1 MRKEVEQVLSC
12 LEARDYHALRR
23 YLENEEAADVAGWF
37 LEIPSEYF
45 LVLFRLLP
53 KELAAE
59 VFVELEPDVQEA
71 LLRAFSDEEL
81 GQVVERLFVDDT
93 VELIEEM
100 PANVVHRIIANT
112 TSEKRNTV
120 NALLKYPKDSAG
132 SGMTTEFVELKT
144 QMTAADV
151 FKNINRSG
159 IDRETVYDCYVT
171 DKSRHLIGVLSIK
184 DLLVT
189 KRENPTVGEL
199 MQTEPICANV
209 LDREEDVA
217 RQLQK
222 YGFLAMPIVDNE
234 NRLVGIITYDDAM
247 RVLSDNDSEDMEI
260 MAAITPTETTYL
272 RTPVLTL
279 WKARIPWL
287 LILMLSSTFTSKIL
301 QSFEDALVSCAALT
315 AFIPMLMGTGGNAGA
330 QVSVTVIRGLS
341 LGEIRLRDVFR
352 ILWKE
357 WRVSLLC
364 GITLSVV
371 NFGKMLLVDRVTI
384 PVAMTVSLT
393 VLAVVVI
400 AKLVGGLMPVLA
412 KRLGFDPAVMAN
424 PFITTIV
431 DTLTLLLYYFFV
443 TNLLVRILT

>member
-112 TSEKRNTV
+112 TSEKRNAV

-260 MAAITPTETTYL
+260 MAAITPTDTTYL

-301 QSFEDALVSCAALT
+301 QSFEDALLSCAALT

-400 AKLVGGLMPVLA
+400 AKLVGGLMPVLV

-431 DTLTLLLYYFFV
+431 DILSLLLYFFIAG
-443 TNLLVRILT
+443 RILGI

>member
-112 TSEKRNTV
+112 TSEKRNAV

-260 MAAITPTETTYL
+260 MAAITPTDTTYL

-330 QVSVTVIRGLS
+330 QVSVTVIRVRS

-431 DTLTLLLYYFFV
+431 DILSLLLYFFIAG
-443 TNLLVRILT
+443 RILGI

>member
-112 TSEKRNTV
+112 TSEKRNAV

-431 DTLTLLLYYFFV
+431 DILSLLLYFFIAG
-443 TNLLVRILT
+443 RILRI

>member
-112 TSEKRNTV
+112 TSEKRNAV

-159 IDRETVYDCYVT
+159 IDRETIYDCYVT

-260 MAAITPTETTYL
+260 MAAITPTDTTYL

-431 DTLTLLLYYFFV
+431 DILSLLLYFFIAG
-443 TNLLVRILT
+443 RILGI

>member
-112 TSEKRNTV
+112 TSEKRNAV

-209 LDREEDVA
+209 LDRE
-217 RQLQK
+217 
-222 YGFLAMPIVDNE
+222 
-234 NRLVGIITYDDAM
+234 
-247 RVLSDNDSEDMEI
+247 
-260 MAAITPTETTYL
+260 
-272 RTPVLTL
+272 
-279 WKARIPWL
+279 
-287 LILMLSSTFTSKIL
+287 
-301 QSFEDALVSCAALT
+301 
-315 AFIPMLMGTGGNAGA
+315 
-330 QVSVTVIRGLS
+330 
-341 LGEIRLRDVFR
+341 
-352 ILWKE
+352 
-357 WRVSLLC
+357 
-364 GITLSVV
+364 
-371 NFGKMLLVDRVTI
+371 
-384 PVAMTVSLT
+384 
-393 VLAVVVI
+393 
-400 AKLVGGLMPVLA
+400 
-412 KRLGFDPAVMAN
+412 
-424 PFITTIV
+424 
-431 DTLTLLLYYFFV
+431 
-443 TNLLVRILT
+443 VRISRDADCRQ

>member
-112 TSEKRNTV
+112 TSEKRNAV

-260 MAAITPTETTYL
+260 MAAITPTDTTYL

-301 QSFEDALVSCAALT
+301 QSFEDALVSCTALT

-431 DTLTLLLYYFFV
+431 DILSLLLYFFIAG
-443 TNLLVRILT
+443 RILRI

>member
-431 DTLTLLLYYFFV
+431 DILSLLLYFFIAG
-443 TNLLVRILT
+443 RILRI

>member
-431 DTLTLLLYYFFV
+431 DIFSLLLYFF
-443 TNLLVRILT
+443 LAGRILRS

>member
-1 MRKEVEQVLSC
+1 
-12 LEARDYHALRR
+12 
-23 YLENEEAADVAGWF
+23 
-37 LEIPSEYF
+37 
-45 LVLFRLLP
+45 
-53 KELAAE
+53 
-59 VFVELEPDVQEA
+59 
-71 LLRAFSDEEL
+71 
-81 GQVVERLFVDDT
+81 
-93 VELIEEM
+93 
-100 PANVVHRIIANT
+100 
-112 TSEKRNTV
+112 
-120 NALLKYPKDSAG
+120 
-132 SGMTTEFVELKT
+132 
-144 QMTAADV
+144 
-151 FKNINRSG
+151 
-159 IDRETVYDCYVT
+159 
-171 DKSRHLIGVLSIK
+171 
-184 DLLVT
+184 
-189 KRENPTVGEL
+189 

-260 MAAITPTETTYL
+260 MAAITPTDTTYL

-431 DTLTLLLYYFFV
+431 DILSLLLYFFIAG
-443 TNLLVRILT
+443 RILGI

>member
-1 MRKEVEQVLSC
+1 M
-12 LEARDYHALRR
+12 
-23 YLENEEAADVAGWF
+23 
-37 LEIPSEYF
+37 
-45 LVLFRLLP
+45 
-53 KELAAE
+53 
-59 VFVELEPDVQEA
+59 
-71 LLRAFSDEEL
+71 
-81 GQVVERLFVDDT
+81 
-93 VELIEEM
+93 
-100 PANVVHRIIANT
+100 
-112 TSEKRNTV
+112 
-120 NALLKYPKDSAG
+120 
-132 SGMTTEFVELKT
+132 
-144 QMTAADV
+144 
-151 FKNINRSG
+151 
-159 IDRETVYDCYVT
+159 
-171 DKSRHLIGVLSIK
+171 
-184 DLLVT
+184 
-189 KRENPTVGEL
+189 
-199 MQTEPICANV
+199 
-209 LDREEDVA
+209 A

-260 MAAITPTETTYL
+260 MAAITPTDTTYL

-371 NFGKMLLVDRVTI
+371 NFGKMLLIDRVTV
-384 PVAMTVSLT
+384 PVAVTVSLT

-431 DTLTLLLYYFFV
+431 DILSLLLYFFIAG
-443 TNLLVRILT
+443 RILGI

>member
-1 MRKEVEQVLSC
+1 MQKEVEQVLEY
-12 LEARDYHALRR
+12 LESRDYHALRR
-23 YLENEEAADVAGWF
+23 FLENEEAADVAAWF
-37 LEIPSEYF
+37 LEIPTEYF
-45 LVLFRLLP
+45 LVLFRILP

-112 TSEKRNTV
+112 TPEKRDILNV
-120 NALLKYPKDSAG
+120 LLQYPKDSAG

-171 DKSRHLIGVLSIK
+171 DKERHLIGVLSIK
-184 DLLVT
+184 DLLIT
-189 KRENPTVGEL
+189 NLENPTVGTL

-209 LDREEDVA
+209 LDKEEDVA

-222 YGFLAMPIVDNE
+222 YGFLAMPIVDTE

-260 MAAITPTETTYL
+260 MAAITPTDTTYL

-287 LILMLSSTFTSKIL
+287 LILMLSSTFTSRIL
-301 QSFEDALVSCAALT
+301 QTFENALVSCAALT

-371 NFGKMLLVDRVTI
+371 NFGKMLLIDRVTV
-384 PVAMTVSLT
+384 PVAVTVSLT

-412 KRLGFDPAVMAN
+412 KWLGFDPAVMAN

-431 DTLTLLLYYFFV
+431 DILSLLLYFFIAG
-443 TNLLVRILT
+443 RILGI

>member
-1 MRKEVEQVLSC
+1 MREKVEQVLSC

-112 TSEKRNTV
+112 TSEKRNAV

-431 DTLTLLLYYFFV
+431 DILSLLLYFFIAG
-443 TNLLVRILT
+443 RILGI

>member
-1 MRKEVEQVLSC
+1 MRKEVEQVLSY

-112 TSEKRNTV
+112 TSEKRNAV

-260 MAAITPTETTYL
+260 MAAITPTDTTYL

-431 DTLTLLLYYFFV
+431 DILSLLLYFFIAG
-443 TNLLVRILT
+443 RILGI

>member
-1 MRKEVEQVLSC
+1 
-12 LEARDYHALRR
+12 
-23 YLENEEAADVAGWF
+23 
-37 LEIPSEYF
+37 
-45 LVLFRLLP
+45 
-53 KELAAE
+53 
-59 VFVELEPDVQEA
+59 
-71 LLRAFSDEEL
+71 
-81 GQVVERLFVDDT
+81 
-93 VELIEEM
+93 
-100 PANVVHRIIANT
+100 
-112 TSEKRNTV
+112 
-120 NALLKYPKDSAG
+120 
-132 SGMTTEFVELKT
+132 
-144 QMTAADV
+144 
-151 FKNINRSG
+151 
-159 IDRETVYDCYVT
+159 
-171 DKSRHLIGVLSIK
+171 
-184 DLLVT
+184 
-189 KRENPTVGEL
+189 
-199 MQTEPICANV
+199 
-209 LDREEDVA
+209 
-217 RQLQK
+217 
-222 YGFLAMPIVDNE
+222 MPIVDNE

-260 MAAITPTETTYL
+260 MAAITPTDTTYL

-431 DTLTLLLYYFFV
+431 DILSLLLYFFIAG
-443 TNLLVRILT
+443 RILGI

>member
-112 TSEKRNTV
+112 TSEKRNAV

-260 MAAITPTETTYL
+260 MAAITPTDTTYL

-431 DTLTLLLYYFFV
+431 DILSLLLYFFIAG
-443 TNLLVRILT
+443 RILGI

>member
-1 MRKEVEQVLSC
+1 MNETESAVEQVLSY
-12 LEARDYHALRR
+12 LENRQYHELRH

-37 LEIPSEYF
+37 LEIPREYF
-45 LVLFRLLP
+45 LLLFRILP

-59 VFVELEPDVQEA
+59 VFVELEPDVQET

-112 TSEKRNTV
+112 TPEKRSAV
-120 NALLKYPKDSAG
+120 NALLQYPRDSAG

-151 FKNINRSG
+151 FKKIKRSG
-159 IDRETVYDCYVT
+159 IDRETIYDCYVT
-171 DKSRHLIGVLSIK
+171 DRSRRLIGVLSIK
-184 DLLVT
+184 DLLIT
-189 KRENPTVGEL
+189 KAENPTVGEL
-199 MQTEPICANV
+199 MQTEPISANV
-209 LDREEDVA
+209 LDSEEDVA
-217 RQLQK
+217 RRLQK

-234 NRLVGIITYDDAM
+234 NRLVGILTYDDAM
-247 RVLSDNDSEDMEI
+247 HVLSENDSEDMEI
-260 MAAITPTETTYL
+260 MAAITPTDTTYL
-272 RTPVLTL
+272 RTPVFAL

-287 LILMLSSTFTSKIL
+287 LILMLSSTFTSRIL

-341 LGEIRLRDVFR
+341 LGEIRMRDVFR

-364 GITLSVV
+364 GLTLSIV
-371 NFGKMLLVDRVTI
+371 NFGKMLLIDRVTI
-384 PVAMTVSLT
+384 LVAITVSLT

-431 DTLTLLLYYFFV
+431 DILSLLLYFFIAG
-443 TNLLVRILT
+443 RILGI

>member
-1 MRKEVEQVLSC
+1 MNETESAVEQVLSY
-12 LEARDYHALRR
+12 LENRQYHELRQ

-37 LEIPSEYF
+37 LEIPREYF
-45 LVLFRLLP
+45 LLLFRILP

-59 VFVELEPDVQEA
+59 VFVELEPDVQET

-112 TSEKRNTV
+112 TPEKRSAV
-120 NALLKYPKDSAG
+120 NALLQYPRDSAG

-151 FKNINRSG
+151 FKKIKRSG
-159 IDRETVYDCYVT
+159 IDRETIYDCYVT
-171 DKSRHLIGVLSIK
+171 DRGRRLIGVLSIK
-184 DLLVT
+184 DLLIT
-189 KRENPTVGEL
+189 KAENPTVGEL
-199 MQTEPICANV
+199 MQTEPISANV
-209 LDREEDVA
+209 LDSEEDVA
-217 RQLQK
+217 RRLQK
-222 YGFLAMPIVDNE
+222 YGFLAMH
-234 NRLVGIITYDDAM
+234 
-247 RVLSDNDSEDMEI
+247 VLSENDSEDMEI
-260 MAAITPTETTYL
+260 MAAITPTDTTYL
-272 RTPVLTL
+272 RTPVFAL

-287 LILMLSSTFTSKIL
+287 LILMLSSTFTSRIL

-341 LGEIRLRDVFR
+341 LGEIRMRDVFR

-364 GITLSVV
+364 GLTLSIV
-371 NFGKMLLVDRVTI
+371 NFGKMLLIDRVTI
-384 PVAMTVSLT
+384 PVAITVSLT

-431 DTLTLLLYYFFV
+431 DILSLLLYFFIAG
-443 TNLLVRILT
+443 RILGI

>member
-1 MRKEVEQVLSC
+1 MQEEVEQVLEY
-12 LEARDYHALRR
+12 LERRDYHALRR
-23 YLENEEAADVAGWF
+23 FLENEEAADVAAWF
-37 LEIPSEYF
+37 LEIPTAYF
-45 LVLFRLLP
+45 LVLFRILP

-112 TSEKRNTV
+112 TPEKRDILNV
-120 NALLKYPKDSAG
+120 LLQYPKDSAG

-171 DKSRHLIGVLSIK
+171 DKERHLIGVLSIK
-184 DLLVT
+184 DLLIT
-189 KRENPTVGEL
+189 NLENPTVGTL
-199 MQTEPICANV
+199 MQTEPICVNV
-209 LDREEDVA
+209 LDKEEDVA

-222 YGFLAMPIVDNE
+222 YGFLAMPVVDNE

-260 MAAITPTETTYL
+260 MAAITPTDTTYL

-301 QSFEDALVSCAALT
+301 QSFENALVSCAALT

-371 NFGKMLLVDRVTI
+371 NFGKMLLIDRVTV
-384 PVAMTVSLT
+384 PVAVTVSLT

-431 DTLTLLLYYFFV
+431 DILSLLLYFFIAG
-443 TNLLVRILT
+443 RILGI

>member
-1 MRKEVEQVLSC
+1 MHEKVEQVLSC

-59 VFVELEPDVQEA
+59 VFVELESDVQEA

-100 PANVVHRIIANT
+100 PANVVHRIIAHT
-112 TSEKRNTV
+112 TPEKRNAV

-260 MAAITPTETTYL
+260 MAAITPTDTTYL

-431 DTLTLLLYYFFV
+431 DILSLLLYFFIAG
-443 TNLLVRILT
+443 RILGI

>member
-112 TSEKRNTV
+112 TSEKRNAV

-260 MAAITPTETTYL
+260 MAAITPTDTTYL

-431 DTLTLLLYYFFV
+431 DILSLLLYFFIAG
-443 TNLLVRILT
+443 RILRI

>member
-112 TSEKRNTV
+112 TSEKRNAV

-301 QSFEDALVSCAALT
+301 QSFEDALVSCTALT

-431 DTLTLLLYYFFV
+431 DILSLLLYFFIAG
-443 TNLLVRILT
+443 RILRI

>member
-431 DTLTLLLYYFFV
+431 DILSLLLYFFIAG
-443 TNLLVRILT
+443 RILRS